1 MTMCL
6 FVTHDVPGP
15 QWQLGS
21 PPSGRGAF
29 ALIGWN
35 ADEMAGG
42 VPDRVVDV
50 LAWTLA
56 AFGRVTFPCSTVSA
70 ADGPAWQLQDADFVV
85 RYRTSSF
92 LGRVVA
98 HFTSQ
103 APDLTLLST
112 CAEEAIR
119 RLFYDP
125 RYPWWAQSQ
134 FAVLSQIGASPPEF
148 DKIEFD
154 PATLFDRE
162 WPERFD
168 DLRSLGIQ
176 AILRPGVDGDVAGL
190 LCLSSEVRDCF
201 ELILSH
207 STEQFRMPLKHV
219 SAGGFARALASL
231 PPEKN
236 A

>member
-1 MTMCL
+1 MT
-6 FVTHDVPGP
+6 
-15 QWQLGS
+15 
-21 PPSGRGAF
+21 
-29 ALIGWN
+29 
-35 ADEMAGG
+35 GG
-42 VPDRVVDV
+42 VPDRVVEV
-50 LAWTLA
+50 LTWALA

-70 ADGPAWQLQDADFVV
+70 ADGPRWQMQNGNFVV
-85 RYRTSSF
+85 RYRTNSF

-98 HFTSQ
+98 HFTSR

-112 CAEEAIR
+112 HAEATIR
-119 RLFYDP
+119 RLFDDP

-134 FAVLSQIGASPPEF
+134 FATLSQIGASSPEF
-148 DKIEFD
+148 DKIGFD
-154 PATLFDRE
+154 PATLFGRE

-190 LCLSSEVRDCF
+190 LCLSSEVRDRF

-207 STEQFRMPLKHV
+207 SSEEFRMSLNRV
-219 SAGGFARALASL
+219 TAGGFARALASL
-231 PPEKN
+231 PPEKR